1 MSERTI
7 ANLLNCEGR
16 VYVYLRGTNL
26 AKIFL
31 KQAAAEGFTFGD
43 GADPQSRE
51 ASDIFALNDDFTI
64 NYVGWVGHMAFY
76 STFSDPAS
84 RLVRVDFGKYLSGSE
99 NYIITDKSQL

>member
-7 ANLLNCEGR
+7 ANLLNHEGR

-43 GADPQSRE
+43 GANPQSRE
-51 ASDIFALNDDFTI
+51 TSDIFALNDDFTI
-64 NYVGWVGHMAFY
+64 NYVGWAGHMAFHN
-76 STFSDPAS
+76 TFSDPAS
-84 RLVRVDFGKYLSGSE
+84 RLVRVDFGKYLSGNE